1 MFYFYPCLRKRGLT
15 HHNAKV
21 IISASHVRRKKLCV
35 CPYECVEDRER
46 DRQSSSSSGK
56 CMQEQHEELL
66 SAACQALTGA
76 LTPALPPSFC
86 PSLAGASQ

>member
-1 MFYFYPCLRKRGLT
+1 MFYFYPCLRKRRLT

-21 IISASHVRRKKLCV
+21 IISASHVRRKIYVYVYMSVWKT
-35 CPYECVEDRER
+35 ER
-46 DRQSSSSSGK
+46 DGLSSSSSGK

-66 SAACQALTGA
+66 SAKCQALTRA